1 MPKMKTHSGT
11 AKRVKKTAS
20 GDFKRTK
27 ANTGHLF
34 SAKPTKGKR
43 QNRKS
48 TTVSKSDMKR
58 IKQQLANVK

>member
-20 GDFKRTK
+20 GEFKRTK

-48 TTVSKSDMKR
+48 TMVSSSDMKR
-58 IKQQLANVK
+58 IKQQLTNIK